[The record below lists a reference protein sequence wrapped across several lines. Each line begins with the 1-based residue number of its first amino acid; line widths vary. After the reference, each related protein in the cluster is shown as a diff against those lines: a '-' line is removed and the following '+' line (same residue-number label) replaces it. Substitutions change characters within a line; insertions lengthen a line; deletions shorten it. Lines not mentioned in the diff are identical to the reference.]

1 MRNVTFMAAML
12 AGAVCISPVATT
24 AAPLPMLGIA
34 AVKTK
39 LAGVKEV
46 GWRRRY
52 WRYGYRAPYAYYPP
66 AYGYYPPLPMAITLP
81 CIRRI
86 PTIDL
91 IATTSLITLPIEL
104 AWGGR

>member
-1 MRNVTFMAAML
+1 MRNVMFMAAML
-12 AGAVCISPVATT
+12 AGAVCLSPVAAT

-66 AYGYYPPLPMAITLP
+66 AYGYYPPPAYGYYAP
-81 CIRRI
+81 VYPAYPYYRPYRYYQ
-86 PTIDL
+86 PYY
-91 IATTSLITLPIEL
+91 APY
-104 AWGGR
+104 